1 MYLQVDEKS
10 IEIKKCTS
18 FYRRLKGFMFEKKK
32 IQYGLWF
39 PYCRSIHTFFMYQ
52 HISVIFTDKQFKV
65 ISYYP
70 DLEPKK
76 IIVAPKNGYH
86 TFELPTSF
94 IDNIKIGCTIQIKK

>member
-18 FYRRLKGFMFEKKK
+18 FYRRLKGFMFHKKK
-32 IQYGLWF
+32 IQCGLWF

-65 ISYYP
+65 ISYYA
-70 DLEPKK
+70 DLPPNQM
-76 IIVAPKNGYH
+76 IIAPKNVYH

-94 IDNIKIGCTIQIKK
+94 LHNIDITSTIKIKK